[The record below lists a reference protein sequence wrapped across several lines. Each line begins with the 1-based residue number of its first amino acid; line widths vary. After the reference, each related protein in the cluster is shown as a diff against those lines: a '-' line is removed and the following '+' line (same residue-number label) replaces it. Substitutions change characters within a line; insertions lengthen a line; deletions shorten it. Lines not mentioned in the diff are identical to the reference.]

1 MNTAIRFTFDKLD
14 VIKNELAMIDENWCE
29 WTFVEF
35 LEALEKW
42 KINNPISN
50 EPKSKSSNF
59 RRDQSRA
66 FLAKRK
72 KPETSRGRAQGRVF
86 IVVAN
91 NIRQL
96 TVIMSKALK
105 KGRKC
110 LPISACASIA
120 QVPNTESGILRA
132 EILAECAMEST
143 TLRYVTRRKDE
154 NQV

>member
-42 KINNPISN
+42 KINNLISN

-72 KPETSRGRAQGRVF
+72 KPETSRGGAQGRVY

-120 QVPNTESGILRA
+120 KVPNTESGILRA